1 MTITNSIFH
10 VRSDE
15 SFILQKKTCFVQVL
29 KLSFAMSNTLLALRI
44 HIFSGV
50 GGFGGSGGV
59 RASSPSVAPTP
70 PPSTKKILTGF
81 LLFAWAPLGS
91 SGGGGGGP
99 DPWTPPASYAAAY
112 NCLETTFKIPFF
124 VDAMQFGTISSHPIQ
139 VQQQIVADIV
149 IISNVHCDTLRRINY
164 CRPVGL
170 IGHT

>member
-99 DPWTPPASYAAAY
+99 DLWTPPR
-112 NCLETTFKIPFF
+112 PPRPRP
-124 VDAMQFGTISSHPIQ
+124 AMPLHMMMVIKA
-139 VQQQIVADIV
+139 VARV
-149 IISNVHCDTLRRINY
+149 FAQGV
-164 CRPVGL
+164 
-170 IGHT
+170 